1 MGPSAV
7 FKHPYDLPEIKLANS
22 RTIVD
27 VAVAEARIEGSIRR
41 GIANSGID
49 ASTLERAEKLF
60 YDLDRENSGAV
71 EPSLL
76 EPVFRALG
84 VYITVD
90 EILYV
95 MVNFDMDGMT
105 DLSFPEVVEI
115 ASFLL
120 ENQ

>member
-1 MGPSAV
+1 MGHSAV
-7 FKHPYDLPEIKLANS
+7 FKHPYELPEIKLANA
-22 RTIVD
+22 RTIID

-49 ASTLERAEKLF
+49 DAVLERAEKLF
-60 YDLDRENSGAV
+60 YDLDKGNTGAV
-71 EPSLL
+71 EPHLL

-84 VYITVD
+84 VYITAD

-95 MVNFDMDGMT
+95 MANFDMEGMS

-120 ENQ
+120 ENR